1 MEIEAIFGTS
11 ARVGGAVSKTDS
23 KTVSKAD
30 SKTVSKADSKTVS
43 GNDSKTVKKTSKK
56 TSKANKTIVK
66 AVEKDEDG
74 FFDSRGLVSQR
85 SLF

>member
-1 MEIEAIFGTS
+1 MEIEAIFETS
-11 ARVGGAVSKTDS
+11 ARVGGA
-23 KTVSKAD
+23 VSKAD

-43 GNDSKTVKKTSKK
+43 GNDSKTVKKIHKK

-66 AVEKDEDG
+66 AMEKDEDG

>member
-23 KTVSKAD
+23 KTVSGN
-30 SKTVSKADSKTVS
+30 DSKTVS